1 MTLSK
6 IVLEKPFGSSLE
18 TAKKLN
24 SLLYS
29 AFRED
34 QIYRIDHYLG
44 KETVQNIFTFR
55 FGNSIFEN
63 IWNNRYVDFVQ
74 ITVAEELG
82 LDGRAEYYDSVG
94 ALKDMVQNH
103 ILQLLSLVAMESP
116 IKFDSEFIHDE
127 KVKVLKSLRKI
138 NKEDIKNCIVKGQYI
153 GSQVQGVFKKAIKM
167 KQNLWGIQ
175 ILRLI

>member
-1 MTLSK
+1 MTEIFLNFFIYVFGDFNEKEPYIKLFKFLDKNRETIYYLSTSPTFYGPIINHLKKCFLTEELTLSK

-63 IWNNRYVDFVQ
+63 IWNNRYVDFIQ

-94 ALKDMVQNH
+94 ALKE
-103 ILQLLSLVAMESP
+103 I
-116 IKFDSEFIHDE
+116 IF
-127 KVKVLKSLRKI
+127 
-138 NKEDIKNCIVKGQYI
+138 YI
-153 GSQVQGVFKKAIKM
+153 C
-167 KQNLWGIQ
+167 
-175 ILRLI
+175 